1 MRYFLCL
8 GSNLGDKEKN
18 LERAHSLLREKGVRI
33 IQLSSVYETQ
43 PVDFPSQSWFFNQVI
58 EIETGIVPSDLLE
71 LVKRIEKSM
80 GRNTLIQ
87 KGPRVIDIDILLA
100 EDKVI
105 HTKKLNIPHPRLS
118 ERNFVLIPFAEIS
131 PETVHPLLKE
141 TIQNLLEK
149 SDDRSTVKPVKK
161 SISSHH
167 NFSKNRDLTIKKK
180 LKKGSPDNS
189 F

>member
-8 GSNLGDKEKN
+8 GSNLGDREKN
-18 LERAHSLLREKGVRI
+18 LERALSLLRKKGVRI
-33 IQLSSVYETQ
+33 IQLSSVFETQ
-43 PVDFPSQSWFFNQVI
+43 PVDLPSQPWFFNQVI
-58 EIETGIVPSDLLE
+58 EIETGIDPSGLLD
-71 LVKRIEKSM
+71 LVKGIEESM

-105 HTKKLNIPHPRLS
+105 HTRKLSIPHPRLS

-141 TIQNLLEK
+141 TIQSLLEK
-149 SDDRSTVKPVKK
+149 SNDRSIVKPVK
-161 SISSHH
+161 
-167 NFSKNRDLTIKKK
+167 
-180 LKKGSPDNS
+180 
-189 F
+189 